1 MKSAANV
8 RFWKGYAELPPGIQR
23 LTRKNYGLW
32 TSTPKHRSLR
42 FKKVGEIWSARVGD
56 DYRALAQLRGEMFY
70 WFWIGPHDEYEQ
82 VIREIGRASC
92 RERVYLA
99 V

>member
-42 FKKVGEIWSARVGD
+42 FKKVGEILVGGSRRRLSGARATPGRDVLLVLD
-56 DYRALAQLRGEMFY
+56 RAA
-70 WFWIGPHDEYEQ
+70 
-82 VIREIGRASC
+82 
-92 RERVYLA
+92 
-99 V
+99 

>member
-1 MKSAANV
+1 MKSAANA
-8 RFWKGYAELPPGIQR
+8 RFWKAYAELPPDIQR
-23 LTRKNYGLW
+23 LARKNYGLW
-32 TSTPKHRSLR
+32 TSNPKHRSLR

-82 VIREIGRASC
+82 IIRGR
-92 RERVYLA
+92 
-99 V
+99 